1 MSFLGLCLAS
11 KLEKKEVECSNLK
24 AENDNLKSNNK
35 RLSGYIDSLKKEV
48 EDLKADIENLKKEVS
63 SKDGIIIQYG
73 EDTSNLRGHLKD
85 MEAKASMASDNFK
98 VLSQKYDR
106 AIKSLKGLEESHVS
120 KAEKVIRFM
129 YESLQAEDKPE
140 MAEEL
145 NKRFGIVFAVPEDAV
160 SNSQEE
166 ENGGQVEVDPE
177 KPEDNENDNK
187 AADNKGGEEKNS
199 GDDQV
204 VIEESKEECHKDEGC
219 CGKENCCKK
228 NKKSGSKKK

>member
-11 KLEKKEVECSNLK
+11 KLKKKEVECSNLK
-24 AENDNLKSNNK
+24 AENDNLKSNNE
-35 RLSGYIDSLKKEV
+35 RLSVYIDSFKKEV
-48 EDLKADIENLKKEVS
+48 ENLRKEVS

-73 EDTSNLRGHLKD
+73 EDASNLRGQLKD
-85 MEAKASMASDNFK
+85 MEAKASIASDNFK

-106 AIKSLKGLEESHVS
+106 AIKSQKVLESHVS

-166 ENGGQVEVDPE
+166 ENGVEPEDTRNDEDDNKVTHDEGGREEGSGEQPVDEEPE
-177 KPEDNENDNK
+177 KKDCEHPE
-187 AADNKGGEEKNS
+187 GG
-199 GDDQV
+199 
-204 VIEESKEECHKDEGC
+204 
-219 CGKENCCKK
+219 CGKQDCCKK
-228 NKKSGSKKK
+228 KNNGSKKKKR